1 MTTVSVDFLQQI
13 TLLGKQ
19 FLLISIDPM
28 NRKQT
33 IIELKKVLTKPLLI
47 SDYKKI
53 WKALYYGIALFN
65 CKQCGA
71 QTSFKINRFLQL
83 KFHN

>member
-13 TLLGKQ
+13 TLLGNQ
-19 FLLISIDPM
+19 YLLISIDPM

-33 IIELKKVLTKPLLI
+33 ITELKKVLTKPLLL

-53 WKALYYGIALFN
+53 WKALYYGIAYLN

-71 QTSFKINRFLQL
+71 RTSIKINRFLQL
-83 KFHN
+83 KYHN

>member
-13 TLLGKQ
+13 TLLGIQ
-19 FLLISIDPM
+19 YLLTSIDPM

-33 IIELKKVLTKPLLI
+33 ITELKKVLAKPLLI

-53 WKALYYGIALFN
+53 WKALYYGKAFLN
-65 CKQCGA
+65 CKQCGV
-71 QTSFKINRFLQL
+71 QTNIKINRFLQQ